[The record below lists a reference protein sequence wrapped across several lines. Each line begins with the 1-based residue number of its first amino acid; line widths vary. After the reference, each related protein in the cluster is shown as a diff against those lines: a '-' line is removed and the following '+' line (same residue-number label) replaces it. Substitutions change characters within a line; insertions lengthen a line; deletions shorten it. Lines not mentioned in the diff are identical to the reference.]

1 MTQDK
6 KKSNTSVHS
15 HLDKRPAMFN
25 IVPLIPRYDNAVY
38 GSARATKQRHHPD
51 VQGDVDME
59 LDDAE
64 DEDDGAGP
72 SRITSP
78 GESIA
83 SSAAV
88 LRCVCSLERFFVR
101 KTCLKA
107 GIRSV

>member
-1 MTQDK
+1 M
-6 KKSNTSVHS
+6 HS
-15 HLDKRPAMFN
+15 HLHKRPAMFSV
-25 IVPLIPRYDNAVY
+25 VPLIPRYDNAVY
-38 GSARATKQRHHPD
+38 GSARVTKQRHHPD
-51 VQGDVDME
+51 VQGDVNME

-88 LRCVCSLERFFVR
+88 LRCVCPSGRFSSKRMSETRV
-101 KTCLKA
+101 
-107 GIRSV
+107 RSV